1 MSNSIYLKNFRK
13 FQEFPQVKFG
23 DITFLVGKNNSG
35 KSTIVKAILLVY
47 NYLISKDI
55 SLFQFNQHGF
65 EDVNIVTYGRAFN
78 NLSRNEGFKDDFLLN
93 HIYFSISF
101 STPSDNIDFSVQI
114 TGEDDNINGH
124 VLYLNINQHKSDF
137 VVSMEPSHKR
147 INLIE
152 KANSNLVDLQRT
164 HESLEKKVIS
174 IKESLNSIDDKLSR
188 EYIQLNNELEKISK
202 NVEGIKYEIDNTDIM
217 GLQTDFS
224 TFYNSD
230 HLFGAFDNAYSNF
243 IETYKIFEAVDI
255 SSNKVEEDEEEEFVE
270 ENIDPQTYYASYDT
284 TNIDIFNK
292 NKEAIRKNFDDI
304 LAFID
309 NLEIIYLPA
318 TLNKH
323 SSLFAIKDGKNSL
336 AQTIHEYF
344 QLGIKNDDSIKS
356 FIKKWLQTFE
366 VGIDIEIDLIEG
378 EAYTANLIQDNN
390 KMSLADAGMGVIQAT
405 LLLLRLASVIHKK
418 IRLKREIIVILEEPE
433 LNLHPA
439 LQSKLCDLFF
449 EIYEKYKVKFIIETH
464 SEYIIRRS
472 QVITAKKEFDADD
485 KDVNPNPFSALYFPS
500 KEDEKVYSLNYQPDG
515 TFENSF
521 GSGFFDESSAST
533 LELIKLKRLK
543 NK

>member
-1 MSNSIYLKNFRK
+1 M
-13 FQEFPQVKFG
+13 
-23 DITFLVGKNNSG
+23 
-35 KSTIVKAILLVY
+35 
-47 NYLISKDI
+47 
-55 SLFQFNQHGF
+55 
-65 EDVNIVTYGRAFN
+65 
-78 NLSRNEGFKDDFLLN
+78 
-93 HIYFSISF
+93 
-101 STPSDNIDFSVQI
+101 
-114 TGEDDNINGH
+114 
-124 VLYLNINQHKSDF
+124 
-137 VVSMEPSHKR
+137 
-147 INLIE
+147 
-152 KANSNLVDLQRT
+152 
-164 HESLEKKVIS
+164 
-174 IKESLNSIDDKLSR
+174 
-188 EYIQLNNELEKISK
+188 
-202 NVEGIKYEIDNTDIM
+202 
-217 GLQTDFS
+217 
-224 TFYNSD
+224 
-230 HLFGAFDNAYSNF
+230 
-243 IETYKIFEAVDI
+243 
-255 SSNKVEEDEEEEFVE
+255 
-270 ENIDPQTYYASYDT
+270 
-284 TNIDIFNK
+284 
-292 NKEAIRKNFDDI
+292 
-304 LAFID
+304 
-309 NLEIIYLPA
+309 EIIYLPA

-485 KDVNPNPFSALYFPS
+485 KGVNPNPFSALYFPS

>member
-255 SSNKVEEDEEEEFVE
+255 SINSFS
-270 ENIDPQTYYASYDT
+270 Q
-284 TNIDIFNK
+284 
-292 NKEAIRKNFDDI
+292 
-304 LAFID
+304 
-309 NLEIIYLPA
+309 II
-318 TLNKH
+318 
-323 SSLFAIKDGKNSL
+323 
-336 AQTIHEYF
+336 
-344 QLGIKNDDSIKS
+344 
-356 FIKKWLQTFE
+356 
-366 VGIDIEIDLIEG
+366 
-378 EAYTANLIQDNN
+378 
-390 KMSLADAGMGVIQAT
+390 
-405 LLLLRLASVIHKK
+405 
-418 IRLKREIIVILEEPE
+418 
-433 LNLHPA
+433 
-439 LQSKLCDLFF
+439 
-449 EIYEKYKVKFIIETH
+449 FIIE
-464 SEYIIRRS
+464 
-472 QVITAKKEFDADD
+472 
-485 KDVNPNPFSALYFPS
+485 N
-500 KEDEKVYSLNYQPDG
+500 
-515 TFENSF
+515 ENHP
-521 GSGFFDESSAST
+521 EIC
-533 LELIKLKRLK
+533 L
-543 NK
+543 